1 MIDFFYS
8 IFSRQLS
15 NNTTPYTKPLNLELA
30 TGQKLFHIYTSLS
43 CSPVGRTSPH
53 CLLKYPPAVIS
64 KWKSRLHGRSFGSDR
79 YSEYFPQPGFFHIVA
94 FTPFSTTMCGIYY
107 HIGLQNTTHKEYFVQ
122 NIHEITFIFFRISI
136 SRKSKKRI
144 IWKEYLRR
152 IVAQFLIRK
161 RFMMMT
167 SLNLLKLR
175 GENLWTCNISEF
187 KLHSQCQFYC
197 CDFWGVNILSW
208 PTSTP
213 SVLLAAYCRQIDP
226 LNLGYCEYLR

>member
-1 MIDFFYS
+1 M
-8 IFSRQLS
+8 
-15 NNTTPYTKPLNLELA
+15 
-30 TGQKLFHIYTSLS
+30 
-43 CSPVGRTSPH
+43 
-53 CLLKYPPAVIS
+53 IS

-152 IVAQFLIRK
+152 IAAQFLIRK

-187 KLHSQCQFYC
+187 KLHSQGQFYC
-197 CDFWGVNILSW
+197 CDFWGSEYFIHQHTICVAGRLLPPNWSFESWILWISALTW
-208 PTSTP
+208 I
-213 SVLLAAYCRQIDP
+213 LWIFQIFWTQ
-226 LNLGYCEYLR
+226 